1 MKKKTKNKIIV
12 LTLLL
17 IVYLFGIYTQPD
29 TKTENKEKFST
40 KERQT
45 EVINETSNNLKVT
58 YLDVGQADSILIE
71 ENNEYMLIDAGNNE
85 DGPKL
90 VNYFKSL
97 GIEKFEY
104 VIGTHAHEDHIGGMD
119 DIIKN
124 FSIGT
129 FYMPEVLTTTKTF
142 EDVLDALGE
151 KNVTLSIPK
160 TNATFKLGDATVK
173 VLYVGTEDESDL
185 NDTSIVLKVTYQNVS
200 FLLTGDAST
209 KVEEKLNPADLES
222 TVLKVGHHGSS
233 TATNEKFLNTV
244 NPKYAIISVGENN
257 QYEHPHT
264 TVLNT
269 LAAHNITTYRTD
281 QDGTIKVITDGT
293 NIEINTSKTDT
304 NG

>member
-1 MKKKTKNKIIV
+1 MKRKKKLVSSFIILIIV
-12 LTLLL
+12 G
-17 IVYLFGIYTQPD
+17 IFYLFQNYPTSEIS
-29 TKTENKEKFST
+29 ENINK
-40 KERQT
+40 R
-45 EVINETSNNLKVT
+45 INEVPVTSEERLEVT
-58 YLDVGQADSILIE
+58 FIDVGQADSILL
-71 ENNEYMLIDAGNNE
+71 ENEGHYMLVDAGNNE

-90 VNYFKSL
+90 VNYFKNQN
-97 GIEKFEY
+97 IHQFDY
-104 VIGTHAHEDHIGGMD
+104 VIGTHPHEDHIGGLD
-119 DIIKN
+119 NIIEGFDIN
-124 FSIGT
+124 T
-129 FYMPEVLTTTKTF
+129 FYMPDVITTTKTF

-151 KNVTLSIPK
+151 KNMTLSIPK

>member
-1 MKKKTKNKIIV
+1 MKRKKKLVSSFIILIIV
-12 LTLLL
+12 G
-17 IVYLFGIYTQPD
+17 IFYLFQNYPTNEVSKNI
-29 TKTENKEKFST
+29 NK
-40 KERQT
+40 R
-45 EVINETSNNLKVT
+45 INEVPVTSEERLEVT
-58 YLDVGQADSILIE
+58 FIDVGQADSILL
-71 ENNEYMLIDAGNNE
+71 ENEGHYMLVDAGNNE

-90 VNYFKSL
+90 VNYLKNQNIHQFD
-97 GIEKFEY
+97 Y
-104 VIGTHAHEDHIGGMD
+104 VIGTHPHEDHIGGLD
-119 DIIKN
+119 NIIEGFDIN
-124 FSIGT
+124 T
-129 FYMPEVLTTTKTF
+129 FYMPDVITTTKTF
-142 EDVLDALGE
+142 EDVLDSLAG
-151 KNVTLSIPK
+151 KNMTLSIPK

-209 KVEEKLNPADLES
+209 KVEEKLNPASLES

>member
-1 MKKKTKNKIIV
+1 MRRKKKLLSSFII
-12 LTLLL
+12 LM
-17 IVYLFGIYTQPD
+17 IVGIFYLFQNYPTSEIS
-29 TKTENKEKFST
+29 ENINK
-40 KERQT
+40 R
-45 EVINETSNNLKVT
+45 INEVPVT
-58 YLDVGQADSILIE
+58 AEERLEVTFIDVGQADSILL
-71 ENNEYMLIDAGNNE
+71 ENEGNYMLVDAGNNE

-90 VNYFKSL
+90 VNYFKNQN
-97 GIEKFEY
+97 IHQFDY
-104 VIGTHAHEDHIGGMD
+104 VIGTHPHEDHIGGLD
-119 DIIKN
+119 NIIEDFDIN
-124 FSIGT
+124 T
-129 FYMPEVLTTTKTF
+129 FYMPDVITTTKTF

-151 KNVTLSIPK
+151 KNMTLSIPK

-173 VLYVGTEDESDL
+173 VLYVGTENESDL

>member
-1 MKKKTKNKIIV
+1 MRRKKKLVSSFIILIIV
-12 LTLLL
+12 G
-17 IVYLFGIYTQPD
+17 IFYLFQNYPTSEIS
-29 TKTENKEKFST
+29 ENINK
-40 KERQT
+40 R
-45 EVINETSNNLKVT
+45 INEVPVTSEERLEVT
-58 YLDVGQADSILIE
+58 FIDVGQADSILL
-71 ENNEYMLIDAGNNE
+71 ENEGHYMLVDAGNNE

-90 VNYFKSL
+90 VNYLKNQNIHQFD
-97 GIEKFEY
+97 Y
-104 VIGTHAHEDHIGGMD
+104 VIGTHPHEDHIGGLD
-119 DIIKN
+119 NIIEGFDIN
-124 FSIGT
+124 T
-129 FYMPEVLTTTKTF
+129 FYMPDVITTTKTF

-151 KNVTLSIPK
+151 KNMTLSIPK

-173 VLYVGTEDESDL
+173 VLYVGIEDESDL

-222 TVLKVGHHGSS
+222 TVLKVGHHGSV

-293 NIEINTSKTDT
+293 NIEINTSNTDT

>member
-1 MKKKTKNKIIV
+1 MKRKKKLVSSFIILIIV
-12 LTLLL
+12 G
-17 IVYLFGIYTQPD
+17 IFYLFQNYPTSEIS
-29 TKTENKEKFST
+29 ENINK
-40 KERQT
+40 R
-45 EVINETSNNLKVT
+45 INEVPVTSEERLEVT
-58 YLDVGQADSILIE
+58 FIDVGQADSILL
-71 ENNEYMLIDAGNNE
+71 ENEGHNMLVDAGNNE

-90 VNYFKSL
+90 VNYLKNQNIHQFD
-97 GIEKFEY
+97 Y
-104 VIGTHAHEDHIGGMD
+104 VIGTHPHEDHIGGLD
-119 DIIKN
+119 NIIEDFDIN
-124 FSIGT
+124 T
-129 FYMPEVLTTTKTF
+129 FYMPDVITTTKTF

-151 KNVTLSIPK
+151 KNMTLSIPK

-209 KVEEKLNPADLES
+209 KVEEKLNQADLES

>member
-1 MKKKTKNKIIV
+1 MKRKKKLVSSFIILIIV
-12 LTLLL
+12 G
-17 IVYLFGIYTQPD
+17 IFYLFQNYPTNEVSKNI
-29 TKTENKEKFST
+29 NK
-40 KERQT
+40 R
-45 EVINETSNNLKVT
+45 INEVPVTSEERLEVT
-58 YLDVGQADSILIE
+58 FIDVGQADSILL
-71 ENNEYMLIDAGNNE
+71 ENEGHYMLVDAGNNE

-90 VNYFKSL
+90 VNYFKNQN
-97 GIEKFEY
+97 IHQFDY
-104 VIGTHAHEDHIGGMD
+104 VIGTHPHEDHIGGLD
-119 DIIKN
+119 NIIEDFDIN
-124 FSIGT
+124 T
-129 FYMPEVLTTTKTF
+129 FYMPDVITTTKTF

-151 KNVTLSIPK
+151 KNMTLSIPK

>member
-1 MKKKTKNKIIV
+1 MKRKKKLVSSFIILIIV
-12 LTLLL
+12 G
-17 IVYLFGIYTQPD
+17 IFYLFQNYPTSEIS
-29 TKTENKEKFST
+29 ENINK
-40 KERQT
+40 R
-45 EVINETSNNLKVT
+45 INEVPVTSEERLEVT
-58 YLDVGQADSILIE
+58 FIDVGQADSILL
-71 ENNEYMLIDAGNNE
+71 ENEGHYMLVDAGNNE

-90 VNYFKSL
+90 VNYFKNQN
-97 GIEKFEY
+97 IHQFDY
-104 VIGTHAHEDHIGGMD
+104 VIGTHPHEDHIGGLD
-119 DIIKN
+119 NIIEDFDIN
-124 FSIGT
+124 T
-129 FYMPEVLTTTKTF
+129 FYMPDVITTTKTF

-151 KNVTLSIPK
+151 KNMTLSIPK
-160 TNATFKLGDATVK
+160 TNATFKLGDAAVK

>member
-1 MKKKTKNKIIV
+1 MSKNI
-12 LTLLL
+12 
-17 IVYLFGIYTQPD
+17 
-29 TKTENKEKFST
+29 NK
-40 KERQT
+40 R
-45 EVINETSNNLKVT
+45 INEVPVTSEERLEVT
-58 YLDVGQADSILIE
+58 FIDVGQADSILL
-71 ENNEYMLIDAGNNE
+71 ENEGHYMLVDAGNNE

-90 VNYFKSL
+90 VNYLKNQNIHQFD
-97 GIEKFEY
+97 Y
-104 VIGTHAHEDHIGGMD
+104 VIGTHPHEDHIGGLD
-119 DIIKN
+119 NIIEGFDIN
-124 FSIGT
+124 T
-129 FYMPEVLTTTKTF
+129 FYMPDVITTTKTF

-151 KNVTLSIPK
+151 KNMTLSIPK

>member
-1 MKKKTKNKIIV
+1 MKRKKKLVSSFII
-12 LTLLL
+12 L
-17 IVYLFGIYTQPD
+17 IIIGIFYLFQNYPTSEIS
-29 TKTENKEKFST
+29 ENINK
-40 KERQT
+40 R
-45 EVINETSNNLKVT
+45 INEVPVTSEERLEVT
-58 YLDVGQADSILIE
+58 FIDVGQADSILL
-71 ENNEYMLIDAGNNE
+71 ENEGHYMLVDAGNNE

-90 VNYFKSL
+90 VNYLKNQNIHQFD
-97 GIEKFEY
+97 Y
-104 VIGTHAHEDHIGGMD
+104 VIGTHPHEDHIGGLD
-119 DIIKN
+119 NIIEGFDIN
-124 FSIGT
+124 T
-129 FYMPEVLTTTKTF
+129 FYMPDVITTTKTF

-151 KNVTLSIPK
+151 KNMTLSIPK

>member
-1 MKKKTKNKIIV
+1 MKRKKKLVSSFIILIIV
-12 LTLLL
+12 G
-17 IVYLFGIYTQPD
+17 IFYLFQNYPTSEIS
-29 TKTENKEKFST
+29 ENINK
-40 KERQT
+40 R
-45 EVINETSNNLKVT
+45 INEVPVT
-58 YLDVGQADSILIE
+58 AEERLEVTFIDVGQADSILL
-71 ENNEYMLIDAGNNE
+71 ENEGNYMLVDAGNNE

-90 VNYFKSL
+90 VNYFKNQN
-97 GIEKFEY
+97 IHQFDY
-104 VIGTHAHEDHIGGMD
+104 VIGTHPHEDHIGGLD
-119 DIIKN
+119 NIIEDFDIN
-124 FSIGT
+124 T
-129 FYMPEVLTTTKTF
+129 FYMPDVITTTKTF

-151 KNVTLSIPK
+151 KNMTLSIPK

-173 VLYVGTEDESDL
+173 VLYVGTENESDL

>member
-1 MKKKTKNKIIV
+1 MKRKKKLVSSFIILIIV
-12 LTLLL
+12 G
-17 IVYLFGIYTQPD
+17 IFYLFQNYPTNEVSKNI
-29 TKTENKEKFST
+29 NK
-40 KERQT
+40 R
-45 EVINETSNNLKVT
+45 INEVPVTSEERLEVT
-58 YLDVGQADSILIE
+58 FIDVGQADSILL
-71 ENNEYMLIDAGNNE
+71 ENEGHYMLVDAGNNE

-90 VNYFKSL
+90 VNYFKNQN
-97 GIEKFEY
+97 IHQFDY
-104 VIGTHAHEDHIGGMD
+104 VIGTHPHEDHIGGLD
-119 DIIKN
+119 NIIEGFDIN
-124 FSIGT
+124 T
-129 FYMPEVLTTTKTF
+129 FYMPDVITTTKTF

-209 KVEEKLNPADLES
+209 KVEEKINPADLES

>member
-1 MKKKTKNKIIV
+1 MKRKKKLVSSFIILIIV
-12 LTLLL
+12 G
-17 IVYLFGIYTQPD
+17 IFYLFQNYPTNEVSKNI
-29 TKTENKEKFST
+29 NK
-40 KERQT
+40 R
-45 EVINETSNNLKVT
+45 INEVPVTSEERLEVT
-58 YLDVGQADSILIE
+58 FIDVGQADSILL
-71 ENNEYMLIDAGNNE
+71 ENEGHYMLVDAGNNE

-90 VNYFKSL
+90 VNYLKNQNIHQFD
-97 GIEKFEY
+97 Y
-104 VIGTHAHEDHIGGMD
+104 VIGTHPHEDHIGGLD
-119 DIIKN
+119 NIIEGFDIN
-124 FSIGT
+124 T
-129 FYMPEVLTTTKTF
+129 FYMPDVITTTKTF

-222 TVLKVGHHGSS
+222 TVLKVGHHGSV

>member
-1 MKKKTKNKIIV
+1 MKRKKKLLSSFII
-12 LTLLL
+12 LM
-17 IVYLFGIYTQPD
+17 IVGIFYLFQNFPTS
-29 TKTENKEKFST
+29 KVSENINKRVNEVPVTSE
-40 KERQT
+40 ERL
-45 EVINETSNNLKVT
+45 EVTFI
-58 YLDVGQADSILIE
+58 DVGQADSILL
-71 ENNEYMLIDAGNNE
+71 ENEGHYMLVDAGNNE

-90 VNYFKSL
+90 VNYFKNQN
-97 GIEKFEY
+97 IHQFDY
-104 VIGTHAHEDHIGGMD
+104 VIGTHPHEDHIGGLD
-119 DIIKN
+119 NIIEGFDIN
-124 FSIGT
+124 T
-129 FYMPEVLTTTKTF
+129 FYMPDVITTTKTF
-142 EDVLDALGE
+142 EDVLDSLVE
-151 KNVTLSIPK
+151 KNMTLSIPK

-293 NIEINTSKTDT
+293 NIEINTAKTDT

>member
-1 MKKKTKNKIIV
+1 MKRKKKLVSSFIILIIV
-12 LTLLL
+12 G
-17 IVYLFGIYTQPD
+17 IFYLFQNYPTNEVSKNI
-29 TKTENKEKFST
+29 NK
-40 KERQT
+40 R
-45 EVINETSNNLKVT
+45 INEVPVTSEERLEVT
-58 YLDVGQADSILIE
+58 FIDVGQADSILL
-71 ENNEYMLIDAGNNE
+71 ENEGHYMLVDAGNNE

-90 VNYFKSL
+90 VNYFKNQN
-97 GIEKFEY
+97 IHQFDY
-104 VIGTHAHEDHIGGMD
+104 VIGTHPHEDHIGGLD
-119 DIIKN
+119 NIIEDFDIN
-124 FSIGT
+124 T
-129 FYMPEVLTTTKTF
+129 FYMPDVITTTKTF

-151 KNVTLSIPK
+151 KNMTLSIPK

-209 KVEEKLNPADLES
+209 KVEEKLNQADLAS

-293 NIEINTSKTDT
+293 NIEINTSNTDT

>member
-1 MKKKTKNKIIV
+1 MKRKKKLVSSFIILIIV
-12 LTLLL
+12 G
-17 IVYLFGIYTQPD
+17 IFYLFQNYPTNEVSKNI
-29 TKTENKEKFST
+29 NK
-40 KERQT
+40 R
-45 EVINETSNNLKVT
+45 INEVPVTSEERLEVT
-58 YLDVGQADSILIE
+58 FIDVGQADSILL
-71 ENNEYMLIDAGNNE
+71 ENEGHYMLVDAGNNE
-85 DGPKL
+85 YGPKL
-90 VNYFKSL
+90 VNYFKNQN
-97 GIEKFEY
+97 IHQFDY
-104 VIGTHAHEDHIGGMD
+104 VIGTHPHEDHIGGLD
-119 DIIKN
+119 NIIEGFDIN
-124 FSIGT
+124 T
-129 FYMPEVLTTTKTF
+129 FYMPDVITTTKTF

>member
-1 MKKKTKNKIIV
+1 MKRKKKLVSSFII
-12 LTLLL
+12 LM
-17 IVYLFGIYTQPD
+17 IVGIFYLFQNYPTSEIS
-29 TKTENKEKFST
+29 ENINK
-40 KERQT
+40 R
-45 EVINETSNNLKVT
+45 INEVPVTSEERLEVT
-58 YLDVGQADSILIE
+58 FIDVGQADSILL
-71 ENNEYMLIDAGNNE
+71 ENEGHYMLVDAGNNE

-90 VNYFKSL
+90 VNYFKNQN
-97 GIEKFEY
+97 IHQFDY
-104 VIGTHAHEDHIGGMD
+104 VIGTHPHEDHIGGLD
-119 DIIKN
+119 NIIEGFDIN
-124 FSIGT
+124 T
-129 FYMPEVLTTTKTF
+129 FYMPDVITTTKTF

-151 KNVTLSIPK
+151 KNMTLSIPK

-281 QDGTIKVITDGT
+281 QDETIKVITDGT

>member
-1 MKKKTKNKIIV
+1 MKRKKKLVSSFIILIIV
-12 LTLLL
+12 G
-17 IVYLFGIYTQPD
+17 IFYLFQNYPTNEVSKNI
-29 TKTENKEKFST
+29 NK
-40 KERQT
+40 R
-45 EVINETSNNLKVT
+45 INEVPVTSEERLEVT
-58 YLDVGQADSILIE
+58 FIDVGQADSILL
-71 ENNEYMLIDAGNNE
+71 ENEGHYMLVDAGNNE

-90 VNYFKSL
+90 VNYFKNQN
-97 GIEKFEY
+97 IHQFDY
-104 VIGTHAHEDHIGGMD
+104 VIGTHPHEDHIGGLD
-119 DIIKN
+119 NIIEGFDIN
-124 FSIGT
+124 T
-129 FYMPEVLTTTKTF
+129 FYMPDVITTTKTF

-151 KNVTLSIPK
+151 KNMTLSIPK

-222 TVLKVGHHGSS
+222 TVLKVGHHGSV